1 MTAFSNFISTL
12 EQQGIIRR
20 SEITLTPA
28 KVWQIEPKEW
38 GNCARLARDAGWR
51 WSAGWGEDL
60 GDTLR
65 INSLIEM
72 SGDYLLLRAE
82 VPSQAPELPSQTP
95 YFLAADRSERHTRDM
110 LGICFLEHPDERRW
124 TRHQGWGEDEHPLR
138 KVFPLPGNPPE
149 QTPPD
154 KDYPFVKAQGAS
166 VYEIPVGP
174 VHAGIIEP
182 GHFRFQAVGET
193 VLNLEER
200 LGYVHKGIEK
210 LAEGRDPEGLARLAA
225 RISGDTTV
233 GHAWAACLAMERAT
247 GIEIPER
254 GAYLRA
260 IMAERERI
268 VNHLG
273 DMGAICNDVGF
284 AFAHYQFGRLR
295 EEWLRDNRNLFGHR
309 LLMDLLVPG
318 GVAMDLDPKAIDTL
332 DTALN
337 RLGREL
343 DELLAILD
351 RNTTLGDRLYTTGI
365 LTSKTA
371 TTLGCLG
378 YVGRSSGQSFDVRR
392 EAPYPPY
399 DQLKVKVPSEDLGDV
414 GSRFWIRYKEIRVAM
429 RLLRVLLGRL
439 PAGATRA
446 DFPVPA
452 EGAEGLGIVEGWRG
466 EIVTYVRFGEDGHID
481 RFFPRDP
488 SWLNWSALERIVL
501 ENIVPDFPVCN
512 KSVNGSYSG
521 VDL

>member
-1 MTAFSNFISTL
+1 
-12 EQQGIIRR
+12 
-20 SEITLTPA
+20 
-28 KVWQIEPKEW
+28 
-38 GNCARLARDAGWR
+38 
-51 WSAGWGEDL
+51 
-60 GDTLR
+60 
-65 INSLIEM
+65 
-72 SGDYLLLRAE
+72 
-82 VPSQAPELPSQTP
+82 
-95 YFLAADRSERHTRDM
+95 
-110 LGICFLEHPDERRW
+110 
-124 TRHQGWGEDEHPLR
+124 
-138 KVFPLPGNPPE
+138 
-149 QTPPD
+149 
-154 KDYPFVKAQGAS
+154 
-166 VYEIPVGP
+166 
-174 VHAGIIEP
+174 
-182 GHFRFQAVGET
+182 
-193 VLNLEER
+193 
-200 LGYVHKGIEK
+200 
-210 LAEGRDPEGLARLAA
+210 
-225 RISGDTTV
+225 
-233 GHAWAACLAMERAT
+233 
-247 GIEIPER
+247 
-254 GAYLRA
+254 
-260 IMAERERI
+260 
-268 VNHLG
+268 
-273 DMGAICNDVGF
+273 
-284 AFAHYQFGRLR
+284 
-295 EEWLRDNRNLFGHR
+295 
-309 LLMDLLVPG
+309 
-318 GVAMDLDPKAIDTL
+318 MDLDPKAIDTL